1 MKHLLIFS
9 TVLFLFMNTGFK
21 QLDDNPLLSPYNTPF
36 NVPPFDKIKVEHYI
50 PAFKAAMEQQQQ
62 TIQRIIDQKAIPDF
76 GNTIEEFE
84 NSNILLS
91 EVNGVFSIMQ
101 SVNSTKELQEVSKE
115 IAPLLSRHTDD
126 ILMNK
131 RLFEQIEE
139 VYKQRVD
146 HPQER
151 LALLENIYRRF
162 IRGGAALND
171 ENKAKL
177 KKINEELSLLSL
189 KFGDNLLA
197 ETNGFKLWIDKK
209 EDLAGLPQG
218 MIDGGYEAAKKAGQE
233 GKWLFTLHNPSLM
246 PFLTYAD
253 NRALRE
259 KIWNEYK
266 NRGNNPNDKNNNEV
280 ITKIINLRLER
291 AKLLGFKSHADYVLD
306 DNMAKKPEKV
316 MDFLNKLWT
325 PANNKAKAEA
335 DELQK
340 LIDKEGGNF
349 KLQPWDWRY
358 YAEKLR
364 KEKYDLDETMLTPY
378 FELENV
384 KSGIFYLSNKLYGI
398 TFKEL
403 SDMPMY
409 NDEIKYYEVL
419 DSDNSHLGILIMDY
433 FPRSTKRGG
442 AWMNNYREQYK
453 IDGVN
458 IPPVI
463 TICGNFSRPTA
474 NEPALLT
481 LDEVETFF
489 HEFGHSLH
497 GLLSK
502 CTYKSISGTNVA
514 RDFVEMP
521 SQIMENWVTQPE
533 LLAVYAKHYKT
544 GEVIPLDLVKKIT
557 NSSLFNQGF
566 ATTEYLAASI
576 LDMKFHTLTE
586 NLTTEPLLFEDAIMN
601 ELGLIPD
608 IISRYKSTYFNHIF
622 NSEYSAGYYS
632 YIWAAVLDADAF
644 EAFKENG
651 IFDKTTA
658 MSFRHNIL
666 EKGGT
671 KDPMILYKKFRGH
684 EPDIKPLLKRRGLN

>member
-131 RLFEQIEE
+131 RLFEKIEE

-586 NLTTEPLLFEDAIMN
+586 NLTTEPLLIEDAIMN

-632 YIWAAVLDADAF
+632 YIWAAVLDERSNDTLQ
-644 EAFKENG
+644 K
-651 IFDKTTA
+651 IPRT
-658 MSFRHNIL
+658 
-666 EKGGT
+666 
-671 KDPMILYKKFRGH
+671 
-684 EPDIKPLLKRRGLN
+684 

>member
-131 RLFEQIEE
+131 RLFEKIEE